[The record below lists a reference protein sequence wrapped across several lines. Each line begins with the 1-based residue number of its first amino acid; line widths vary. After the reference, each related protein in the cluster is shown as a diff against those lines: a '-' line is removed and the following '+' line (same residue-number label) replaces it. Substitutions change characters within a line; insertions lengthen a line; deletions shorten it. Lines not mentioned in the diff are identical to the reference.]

1 MMKEQIF
8 NLISNIVKNHQ
19 LLTLLLGVLLIVVSA
34 VDKLDIQSFSFN
46 LNDPFG
52 RLELAGIGILLI
64 LSFLDLLP
72 TRKANAKGSDKL
84 IYGVKI
90 VGDNFE
96 LTSFKMTLGEGFNA
110 AEIRVSGVIEV
121 EIPSDKSIWLFHV
134 YYGSKILYF
143 PQRQVVISN
152 DKKTWNGIALV
163 GKTHSKNS
171 KIIVAVVGDSG
182 KILCDYYW
190 WVQDETSKY
199 IGLSKLPIDI
209 IECDSRDIR
218 VR

>member
-1 MMKEQIF
+1 MLEQIF
-8 NLISNIVKNHQ
+8 TLISNIVKNHQ
-19 LLTLLLGVLLIVVSA
+19 LLTLLLGVLLIIASA
-34 VDKLDIQSFSFN
+34 ADRLNIQSFSFN

-52 RLELAGIGILLI
+52 RLGLAAIGTLLVF
-64 LSFLDLLP
+64 SSLDLLP
-72 TRKANAKGSDKL
+72 TRKVNAKGSDKST
-84 IYGVKI
+84 YGVKI

-96 LTSFKMTLGEGFNA
+96 LPSFKMAPGEGFNA
-110 AEIRVSGVIEV
+110 AEIRVSGVIEA

-143 PQRQVVISN
+143 PQRQVVVSN

-163 GKTHSKNS
+163 GKIHSKNS

-190 WVQDETSKY
+190 SVKDETSKY
-199 IGLSKLPIDI
+199 IGLSRLPIDI